1 MGTHYKK
8 WVLTTIII
16 GLILFFT
23 NCSENED
30 NDPDIVQ
37 PLPAIIFNPNL
48 TYGTV
53 TDIEGNIYK
62 TITIGTQTWM
72 AENLRTRKYRN
83 GGQITKVSDAAQWSS
98 LNTEVYSEC
107 YNNNNYSKT
116 YGLLYNWYAVND
128 IRNLTPIG
136 WHVPTDDEWNTLI
149 NYLGGNNIAG
159 GKLKEVG
166 TTHWASPNK
175 GATNESGFT
184 ALPGGS
190 RSNTGSFTLVL
201 LYNASQWWSS
211 SEINP
216 NIVIYHMNYG
226 STGVTRIE
234 WEKENGLYIRCIK
247 D

>member
-1 MGTHYKK
+1 MSINDNK
-8 WVLTTIII
+8 WVCMLIM
-16 GLILFFT
+16 GVILFFT

-30 NDPDIVQ
+30 KVPDIVQ
-37 PLPAIIFNPNL
+37 PLPEIIFNPDL
-48 TYGTV
+48 SYGTV

-83 GGQITKVSDAAQWSS
+83 GNQITKVS
-98 LNTEVYSEC
+98 NTEYWSGINTGAYSEC
-107 YNNNNYSKT
+107 YNNINYSKT

-149 NYLGGNNIAG
+149 NYLGGNKIAG
-159 GKLKEVG
+159 GKLKETG
-166 TTHWASPNK
+166 TTHWASPNT
-175 GATNESGFT
+175 GATNESGFS
-184 ALPGGS
+184 ALSGGYLS
-190 RSNTGSFTLVL
+190 YDGEFTNIL
-201 LYNASQWWSS
+201 LHNASQWWSS

-216 NIVIYHMNYG
+216 NIVIYHMNYCYA
-226 STGVTRIE
+226 VVERFE
-234 WEKENGLYIRCIK
+234 WEKSNGLYIRCIK